1 MIIANFSMLILMTND
16 KQQIILSVANQNSET
31 DGKTVNLNFPAK
43 TAYRYETLD
52 DIICIEI
59 RFLFLE
65 RQ

>member
-1 MIIANFSMLILMTND
+1 MQFLMAND
-16 KQQIILSVANQNSET
+16 EQQIILSIANQNSET
-31 DGKTVNLNFPAK
+31 DGKTINLNLPAK
-43 TAYRYETLD
+43 TAYQYETLD

>member
-1 MIIANFSMLILMTND
+1 MLFLMAND
-16 KQQIILSVANQNSET
+16 KQPIILSTANQNSET
-31 DGKTVNLNFPAK
+31 DGKTINLNLPAK
-43 TAYRYETLD
+43 TAYHYETLD